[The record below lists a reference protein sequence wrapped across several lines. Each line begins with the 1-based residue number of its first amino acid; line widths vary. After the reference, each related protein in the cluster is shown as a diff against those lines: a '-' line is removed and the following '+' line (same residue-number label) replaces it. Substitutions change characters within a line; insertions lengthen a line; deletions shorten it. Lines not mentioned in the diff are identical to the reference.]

1 MSKHRNLGDH
11 RGTNE
16 NSLVPLET
24 IVELIESDVGPVQR
38 EHGGV
43 SFDGTIG
50 TTHIQVIIDLLLEIV
65 RDFASVFFGLA
76 LDFLR
81 SPMRRLVWQS
91 STQSFQILDSWKF
104 QTREA

>member
-1 MSKHRNLGDH
+1 MSKHINLGDH
-11 RGTNE
+11 RRTNE

-50 TTHIQVIIDLLLEIV
+50 TTHIRVTPVDVDAVDGARIANVVSIV
-65 RDFASVFFGLA
+65 TELPELPIPSTDEALAVFNMGAAFSA
-76 LDFLR
+76 AI
-81 SPMRRLVWQS
+81 S
-91 STQSFQILDSWKF
+91 SW
-104 QTREA
+104 